1 MLTCL
6 VAIDEEINSM
16 MKIFESDLKRLN
28 GIMVSYKETKSDL
41 TQNEIE
47 QRTGVIDRLRESYKL
62 FKNEFDD

>member
-1 MLTCL
+1 
-6 VAIDEEINSM
+6 M

-41 TQNEIE
+41 TPNEIE
-47 QRTGVIDRLRESYKL
+47 QRNGVIDRLRESYKL